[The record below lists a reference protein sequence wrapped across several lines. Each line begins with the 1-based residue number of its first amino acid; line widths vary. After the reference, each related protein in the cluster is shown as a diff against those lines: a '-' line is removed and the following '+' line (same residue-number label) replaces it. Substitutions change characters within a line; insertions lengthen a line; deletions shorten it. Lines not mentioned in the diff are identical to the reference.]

1 MTSNVILDVWRL
13 HQDDSSVVIDQ
24 EPTFLT
30 FLMEKSEQ
38 NRQLEGFCDNISL
51 IKVLLNDLYCILDVW
66 RLHQDDSSVVID
78 RETPFL
84 TP

>member
-1 MTSNVILDVWRL
+1 MTCNVILDAWRL
-13 HQDDSSVVIDQ
+13 HQDDSSVIIDR
-24 EPTFLT
+24 EPIFLT
-30 FLMEKSEQ
+30 FLTEKSDQ
-38 NRQLEGFCDNISL
+38 NRQLEGFYDNISL

>member
-1 MTSNVILDVWRL
+1 MTCNVILDAWRL

-78 RETPFL
+78 RDSMFL